1 MCDRACL
8 DGGGDAC
15 LLADAGCAAFYLQRF
30 RGYAENRR
38 AGTENHFPVLSS
50 GCLGIVGSTF
60 FQAVGKGV
68 NSLLVSLLRQ
78 LIVLLPAAFLLA
90 KLGVVEWVWY
100 AFPIA
105 ETFSLLATIVLY
117 LRVYKRQIQNLEQE
131 PSRISG
137 PEIV

>member
-1 MCDRACL
+1 MQEKIRTLIMAVVFVVCL
-8 DGGGDAC
+8 ALIMIGQKNIGVPGLRIISLC
-15 LLADAGCAAFYLQRF
+15 FLPAA
-30 RGYAENRR
+30 
-38 AGTENHFPVLSS
+38 
-50 GCLGIVGSTF
+50 LGIVGSTF

-137 PEIV
+137 PEIE

>member
-1 MCDRACL
+1 M
-8 DGGGDAC
+8 
-15 LLADAGCAAFYLQRF
+15 
-30 RGYAENRR
+30 
-38 AGTENHFPVLSS
+38 
-50 GCLGIVGSTF
+50 
-60 FQAVGKGV
+60 
-68 NSLLVSLLRQ
+68 LVSLLRQ

-105 ETFSLLATIVLY
+105 EIFSLLATIVLY